1 VSVQAV
7 ASAQAQV
14 QPVRLQPRRPWQEDA
29 GLYSELFGDPAVAA
43 TLWPGALGGAR
54 SEQQALAILAADIQH
69 WREESFGP
77 WIFFQASTGEFVGR
91 CGLLRATILGRES
104 VELLYALRAEC
115 WGEGYATEMA
125 ITALAHARRLG
136 LEEVV
141 GFTTMSN
148 GASRQVLEKVG
159 VHYERSFERAGLP
172 HWLGRWHPS
181 PERLP
186 PQSPPI
192 V

>member
-1 VSVQAV
+1 M
-7 ASAQAQV
+7 SAQALASARAR
-14 QPVRLQPRRPWQEDA
+14 VRPARLRAERPWQEDA
-29 GLYSELFGDPAVAA
+29 GLYIELFGDPAVAA

-54 SEQQALAILAADIQH
+54 TEQQASEILAADIRH

-77 WIFFQASTGEFVGR
+77 WIFFETSTGQFVGR
-91 CGLLRATILGRES
+91 CGLLRATILGRGS
-104 VELLYALRAEC
+104 VELLYAVRPEL

-125 ITALAHARRLG
+125 TTALAHARRLG

-159 VHYERSFERAGLP
+159 VRYERSFERAGLP
-172 HWLGRWHPS
+172 HWLGRW
-181 PERLP
+181 RAGR
-186 PQSPPI
+186 
-192 V
+192 

>member
-1 VSVQAV
+1 MSSQAV
-7 ASAQAQV
+7 ASAQARA
-14 QPVRLQPRRPWQEDA
+14 QPTRLRPERPWREDA
-29 GLYSELFGDPAVAA
+29 CLYIAMFGDPAVAA

-54 SEQQALAILAADIQH
+54 TEQQASAILAADMQH

-77 WIFFQASTGEFVGR
+77 WIFFETSTGEFVGR

-104 VELLYALRAEC
+104 VELLYAVRAEL
-115 WGEGYATEMA
+115 WGQGYATEMA
-125 ITALAHARRLG
+125 MTALTHARRLG

-159 VHYERSFERAGLP
+159 VRYERSFERAGLP
-172 HWLGRWHPS
+172 HWLGRWRPS
-181 PERLP
+181 R
-186 PQSPPI
+186 
-192 V
+192 